1 MARRDSRKSTFISL
15 SLWAQVSHYLG
26 SRGSRH
32 RCGGAKGFPGQHRPA
47 SVSGGGSVSAERR
60 AACVGDSR
68 VSERHADRGPPAP
81 YAFRLPRSPHELA
94 HALALAARDPQAVAP
109 EVDGKPEPER
119 ERGDRSKTCVHQ
131 ITNGRLV
138 RPSIRLMPMGAWPH
152 RQGESSPPEPKAS
165 NARLRL
171 GDLGRRGS
179 RSDSPH
185 RGHA

>member
-1 MARRDSRKSTFISL
+1 VSAERRAACVGDSRVSERHADRGPPAPYAFRLPRSPHELAHALALAARKPQTQKLMGNPSSPARESGRGEGISV
-15 SLWAQVSHYLG
+15 SLTLPSPRAQVSHYLG

-109 EVDGKPEPER
+109 EVDGKPEP
-119 ERGDRSKTCVHQ
+119 RG
-131 ITNGRLV
+131 
-138 RPSIRLMPMGAWPH
+138 
-152 RQGESSPPEPKAS
+152 
-165 NARLRL
+165 
-171 GDLGRRGS
+171 RG
-179 RSDSPH
+179 
-185 RGHA
+185 